1 VSVSGSPG
9 DRHREPVART
19 HDDELTAAYRSPCG
33 TNAVKALRLAI
44 NPAKGIENMPRKVAR
59 RHVCLAADDVH
70 RLASEA
76 GQHRALV
83 PTLAFCGIRWGEAI
97 ALRVRDIEFLKRRL
111 VVSENAV
118 QLGVN
123 DAVGTTKGRKARS
136 VPVSTFVLDE
146 LSIQCRNKAAG
157 DLVFSGPPVAICR
170 GRSRRPDGSPER
182 SVARRSRPSLRT
194 TSDTRARRFRFQRV

>member
-1 VSVSGSPG
+1 
-9 DRHREPVART
+9 
-19 HDDELTAAYRSPCG
+19 
-33 TNAVKALRLAI
+33 
-44 NPAKGIENMPRKVAR
+44 MPRKVAR
-59 RHVCLAADDVH
+59 RHVYVAAGDVH

-83 PTLAFCGIRWGEAI
+83 PTLAFCGIRWAEAI

-123 DAVGTTKGRKARS
+123 HAVGATKGRKARW

-146 LSIQCRNKAAG
+146 LSIQCRNQ
-157 DLVFSGPPVAICR
+157 
-170 GRSRRPDGSPER
+170 E
-182 SVARRSRPSLRT
+182 
-194 TSDTRARRFRFQRV
+194 